1 MKKITLFVA
10 ILFTV
15 TFQSFGQTQRNP
27 VLEFCTGVHCVPCA
41 SADTIIHNTIL
52 PALPNAIIL
61 AYHGYYNDP
70 FADFPG
76 STIMDTL
83 DFYGSP
89 TGIIDRVSGV
99 QFRDVWFSQL
109 NSRNS
114 IPATVAISMTKSYD
128 TISRDFN
135 ASIDFT
141 ALQTLNGQFKFNVFL
156 LEDGIVWWQAG
167 ADSNYV
173 HDWVVRSIMNGVLGQ
188 EVINGTW
195 TQGQVINKTISYNY
209 PVPPSPGPDIVPDNC
224 SVVVLVYKVGSP
236 LNSNAEIQQAI
247 QDELISLNVSV
258 SENVLHDAVAI
269 QNYPNPFNDFT
280 TLTYSL
286 EKETQVKIVIS
297 DLSGRIVTN
306 LLDEVQLAGDH
317 TLKWDATNTMGNL
330 VKSGIYFCTINMGT
344 RISAIKLIVQR

>member
-27 VLEFCTGVHCVPCA
+27 VLEFCTGVQCVPCIL
-41 SADTIIHNTIL
+41 ADDIIHNTIL
-52 PALPNAIIL
+52 PVLPNTIVL
-61 AYHGYYNDP
+61 AYHGYNNDP

-76 STIMDTL
+76 SAIMDTL

-99 QFRDVWFSQL
+99 QFKDVWFNQL
-109 NSRNS
+109 DSRNS

-141 ALQTLNGQFKFNVFL
+141 ALQTLNGQFNFSVFL

-209 PVPPSPGPDIVPDNC
+209 PVPPSPGPDIVPDSC
-224 SVVVLVYKVGSP
+224 RVVVLVYKVGSP

-247 QDELISLNVSV
+247 QEVLISPYVSV
-258 SENVLHDAVAI
+258 SENLLQDAVTI
-269 QNYPNPFNDFT
+269 QNYPNPFNHNT

-286 EKETQVKIVIS
+286 EKEMQVEIVIC
-297 DLSGRIVTN
+297 DLSGRVVTN
-306 LLDEVQLAGDH
+306 LLDEVQSGGEH
-317 TLKWDATNTMGNL
+317 TLNWNATNNRGDL
-330 VKSGIYFCTINMGT
+330 VNSGVYFCTFNFGNST
-344 RISAIKLIVQR
+344 STIKLIVQ